1 MIDDERGAPNE
12 ELIRSLW
19 QEARELV
26 KRLEGSTVQRLTV
39 AAGEYK
45 IEIERGAAGAV
56 VTGSA
61 SASAAA
67 GTAPTAAA
75 TGGETAPAD
84 NRIAVVAP
92 LVGTFYR
99 SPTPGSKVFVE
110 EGDVVDK
117 GQTVCIVEAM
127 KIMNQVSAEGGGR
140 VAEILAKDG
149 DWVEYQ
155 QVLMY
160 LEPIGG

>member
-1 MIDDERGAPNE
+1 MAAPAE
-12 ELIRSLW
+12 
-19 QEARELV
+19 
-26 KRLEGSTVQRLTV
+26 
-39 AAGEYK
+39 
-45 IEIERGAAGAV
+45 
-56 VTGSA
+56 
-61 SASAAA
+61 
-67 GTAPTAAA
+67 
-75 TGGETAPAD
+75 AD

-99 SPTPGSKVFVE
+99 SPQPGAKAFVE

-117 GQTVCIVEAM
+117 GATVCIVEAM
-127 KIMNQVSAEGGGR
+127 KIMNQVSADQGGR